1 MLQEVHGDSLQSIC
15 GLWQRSH
22 TQDLLTHY
30 IVIHERVTLEFIPL
44 TASDHEPIKL
54 KQPSGSVSNRLLIDF
69 PLNHR
74 AHSK

>member
-1 MLQEVHGDSLQSIC
+1 MGTPCNQFVVFGREV
-15 GLWQRSH
+15 
-22 TQDLLTHY
+22 TQDQDHC

-44 TASDHEPIKL
+44 TPSDHEPIKL

-74 AHSK
+74 THSK